1 MKTKPPTPPD
11 GEQEITFLDSGAVPE
26 LDEEISS
33 LDDLLRDAADFP
45 ALDELMASLP
55 SLDDILK
62 EFTGPEYERKARELL
77 HCDPA
82 ADRASL
88 LSPDEENVSRLLG
101 TYAVQKPA
109 RRCHRP
115 RRRRKP

>member
-1 MKTKPPTPPD
+1 MRRPNIPPD
-11 GEQEITFLDSGAVPE
+11 GPEITFLDPGAVPE
-26 LDEEISS
+26 FDELFTSLDDV
-33 LDDLLRDAADFP
+33 DDLLR
-45 ALDELMASLP
+45 EIGNLP
-55 SLDDILK
+55 GVDDLV
-62 EFTGPEYERKARELL
+62 RET
-77 HCDPA
+77 PSIA

-115 RRRRKP
+115 RRREA

>member
-1 MKTKPPTPPD
+1 MKKPST
-11 GEQEITFLDSGAVPE
+11 
-26 LDEEISS
+26 
-33 LDDLLRDAADFP
+33 LDDLLREMADFP

-115 RRRRKP
+115 RRRGKA